1 MYLIVIICNLCP
13 FFSTGDYHAAC
24 DTLATAIS
32 LISQSRVG
40 KDERCQLILASLRDT
55 LQGLESKL
63 NHGSGGGHRKERPRS
78 RERSRERSSRRE
90 KSSRRERTRSRERE
104 YRERSRERERHYDDR
119 YRKEERDRDRHSDRD
134 RRTRH

>member
-1 MYLIVIICNLCP
+1 MPL
-13 FFSTGDYHAAC
+13 FSTGDYHAAC

-63 NHGSGGGHRKERPRS
+63 NHGSSGGGHRKERPRS
-78 RERSRERSSRRE
+78 RERSRERSSRRD
-90 KSSRRERTRSRERE
+90 KASRRERSRSRERE
-104 YRERSRERERHYDDR
+104 YRERSRERGHYDDR
-119 YRKEERDRDRHSDRD
+119 YRKEERDRERHSERD
-134 RRTRH
+134 RRNRH